1 MADGA
6 INQGSNV
13 TVKTTGENGVVVAP
27 SSGGPYKFFHA
38 GNDRL
43 NIPVFSVLL
52 DTGEVRQY
60 DGAAIELSE

>member
-1 MADGA
+1 MADGT

-27 SSGGPYKFFHA
+27 SSGGPYKFLHG
-38 GNDRL
+38 GNDQL

-52 DTGEVRQY
+52 GTGEVRQY
-60 DGAAIELSE
+60 TGSAIELSE